1 MGPGRPPRPVPNSA
15 RPYTGPVTTT
25 PRRLGVLGGTFDPP
39 HVGHLLAAVNV
50 RRALSLDEVLLVVA
64 NDPWQKSG
72 TRRITPA
79 EDRLAMV
86 RAAVEGVDGVLASA
100 IEVERGGPSYTVET
114 VEELLAVEPGAEIFV
129 IVGADAA
136 GGLDTWERCKD
147 LAALAELVVVDRL
160 GASAPPPP
168 DWWPATH
175 VEIPRIELS
184 STDLRERVADG
195 RPLDYL
201 LPASVVT
208 CIRERRLYGSALS

>member
-1 MGPGRPPRPVPNSA
+1 MATS
-15 RPYTGPVTTT
+15 

-72 TRRITPA
+72 TRAITPA
-79 EDRLAMV
+79 PDRLAMV
-86 RAAVEGVDGVLASA
+86 RAAAEGVDGIEASDLEIA
-100 IEVERGGPSYTVET
+100 RGGVSYTIDT
-114 VEELLAVEPGAEIFV
+114 VEQLLAADPGLEIFV

-136 GGLDTWERCKD
+136 GGLDTWERCRD
-147 LAALAELVVVDRL
+147 LAAHASLVVVDRL
-160 GASAPPPP
+160 GAHAPPPP

-184 STDLRERVADG
+184 STDLRARIADG
-195 RPLDYL
+195 RPLDFL
-201 LPASVVT
+201 LPEAVVT
-208 CIRERRLYGSALS
+208 CIRERRLYGSTLS